1 MEIIFSERARKEWSR
16 LERSVQ
22 NQLRK
27 KIEFYLQSGQPLKFA
42 EKLKDSSLGEYRFRI
57 GDYRIVF
64 DLEGNTIFVLRV
76 GHRKEIYKKNPRR
89 GKTLTVAT
97 AILRTVSK
105 VASGPV
111 AFPFAPRL
119 IYSHKYGNIRP

>member
-42 EKLKDSSLGEYRFRI
+42 AKLQDPSLGEYRFRI

-64 DLEGNTIFVLRV
+64 DFEGNRIFVLRV
-76 GHRKEIYKKNPRR
+76 GHRKEIYK
-89 GKTLTVAT
+89 A
-97 AILRTVSK
+97 
-105 VASGPV
+105 
-111 AFPFAPRL
+111 
-119 IYSHKYGNIRP
+119 